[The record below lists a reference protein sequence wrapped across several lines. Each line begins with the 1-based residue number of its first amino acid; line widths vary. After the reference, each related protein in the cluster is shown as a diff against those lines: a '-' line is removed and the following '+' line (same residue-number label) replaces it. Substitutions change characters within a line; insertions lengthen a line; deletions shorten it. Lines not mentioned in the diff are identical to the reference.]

1 MRDPYTV
8 LGVARGATDAEIK
21 KAYRKIAKDNH
32 PDRNAGNAVKLERF
46 KEASAANTMLTDPDL
61 RARFDR
67 GEIDADGQPKAPPG
81 FGGGGGGFGG
91 GGAQGPWG
99 ARSGGGA
106 SNFEFGS
113 GGGDAGD
120 LFSELFGRGR
130 SPFGNGG
137 GGGGGFEEQLRRQA
151 PKGADV
157 AYRLSVPFEDAAIL
171 KPQRITLKNGKTLD
185 LKLPPGFSSEKPLR
199 MGGQGEAGPGG
210 TGDALITLDVA
221 PHRFFK
227 REGHDIRL
235 DLAVTLDEAVDGAKV
250 RVPTV
255 DGPVTLTVAPGSTS
269 GRVLRLRGRGFTR
282 ADGTRGDLL
291 ATLVIDLPA
300 DDPELRAF
308 TQTWKDTRKVRQSLG
323 VD

>member
-8 LGVARGATDAEIK
+8 LGVPRGATEADIK

-32 PDRNAGNAVKLERF
+32 PDRNAGNAAKLERF
-46 KEASAANTMLTDPDL
+46 KEASAANTLLNDPEQ

-81 FGGGGGGFGG
+81 YGNGGFGGGGFGG
-91 GGAQGPWG
+91 GGGGP
-99 ARSGGGA
+99 RPGA
-106 SNFEFGS
+106 SSSTFEF

-130 SPFGNGG
+130 SPFGGAGG
-137 GGGGGFEEQLRRQA
+137 DFSEQLRRQAA

-157 AYRLSVPFEDAAIL
+157 AYRLSVPFEEAATL
-171 KPQRITLKNGKTLD
+171 KPQRITLRNGKTLD
-185 LKLPPGFSSEKPLR
+185 LKLPPGFSSDKSLR
-199 MGGQGEAGPGG
+199 MGGQGEAGAGG
-210 TGDALITLDVA
+210 AGDALITLDVA

-227 REGHDIRL
+227 RDGDDIRL
-235 DLAVTLDEAVDGAKV
+235 DLAVTLSEAVEGAKV
-250 RVPTV
+250 KVPTV

-291 ATLVIDLPA
+291 ATLSVDLPA
-300 DDPELRAF
+300 DDTELLAF
-308 TQTWKDTRKVRQSLG
+308 AARWRDGRNVRQNLG
-323 VD
+323 LD

>member
-8 LGVARGATDAEIK
+8 LGVPRGATEADIK

-46 KEASAANTMLTDPDL
+46 KEASAANNMLSDPEL

-67 GEIDADGQPKAPPG
+67 GEIDADGQPKAPAG
-81 FGGGGGGFGG
+81 FGGGGFGG
-91 GGAQGPWG
+91 GQGPFGPRPG
-99 ARSGGGA
+99 AGGSTFEFNSGGG
-106 SNFEFGS
+106 
-113 GGGDAGD
+113 GDD

-137 GGGGGFEEQLRRQA
+137 GGSFEDQLRRPPA
-151 PKGADV
+151 KGADV
-157 AYRLSVPFEDAAIL
+157 AYRLSVPFEDAALL
-171 KPQRITLKNGKTLD
+171 KPQRITLRNGKTLD
-185 LKLPPGFSSEKPLR
+185 LKLPPGFSPDKPLR

-210 TGDALITLDVA
+210 AGDALITLDVA
-221 PHRFFK
+221 SHRCFK
-227 REGHDIRL
+227 REGDDIRL
-235 DLAVTLDEAVDGAKV
+235 DLPVTLNEAVDGAKV

-255 DGPVTLTVAPGSTS
+255 DGPVTLTVAPGTTS

-291 ATLVIDLPA
+291 ATLVVDLPA
-300 DDPELRAF
+300 DDAELRAF
-308 TQTWKDTRKVRQSLG
+308 TAKWQDTRNVRHALG

>member
-32 PDRNAGNAVKLERF
+32 PDRNAGNDAKLERF
-46 KEASAANTMLTDPDL
+46 KEASAANTLLSDPDT

-81 FGGGGGGFGG
+81 FGGFGNGAGGGGFSGGRPGG
-91 GGAQGPWG
+91 G
-99 ARSGGGA
+99 ST
-106 SNFEFGS
+106 NFEY
-113 GGGDAGD
+113 GGDPGD
-120 LFSELFGRGR
+120 LFAELFGRGR
-130 SPFGNGG
+130 SPFG
-137 GGGGGFEEQLRRQA
+137 GGGGFEEELRRRAA

-157 AYRLSVPFEDAAIL
+157 AYRYQVPFEDAALL
-171 KPQRITLKNGKTLD
+171 KPQRLTLRTGKTLD
-185 LKLPPGFSSEKPLR
+185 LKLPRGFSADKPLR

-210 TGDALITLDVA
+210 AGDALITLEIA

-227 REGHDIRL
+227 RDGDDVRL
-235 DLAVTLDEAVDGAKV
+235 DLPVTLSEAVAGAKV

-282 ADGTRGDLL
+282 ADGTRGDCL
-291 ATLVIDLPA
+291 ATLVVDLPA
-300 DDPELRAF
+300 DDAELREFAAR
-308 TQTWKDTRKVRQSLG
+308 WKDARNVRQNLG
-323 VD
+323 LD

>member
-8 LGVARGATDAEIK
+8 LGVARGATDADIK

-32 PDRNAGNAVKLERF
+32 PDRNAGNAAKLERF
-46 KEASAANTMLTDPDL
+46 KEASAANNMLTDPEL
-61 RARFDR
+61 RARYDR

-81 FGGGGGGFGG
+81 FGGGGFGG
-91 GGAQGPWG
+91 GGQGPFGPRPG
-99 ARSGGGA
+99 AGA
-106 SNFEFGS
+106 STFEFNS
-113 GGGDAGD
+113 GDGGD

-157 AYRLSVPFEDAAIL
+157 AYRLAVPFEEAALL

-185 LKLPPGFSSEKPLR
+185 LKLPPGFAPDKPLR
-199 MGGQGEAGPGG
+199 MAGQGEAGPGG
-210 TGDALITLDVA
+210 AGDALITLDVA

-235 DLAVTLDEAVDGAKV
+235 DLAVTLNEAVDGAKV

-291 ATLVIDLPA
+291 ATLVVDVPA
-300 DDPELRAF
+300 DDSELRAF
-308 TQTWKDTRKVRQSLG
+308 TQTWKDTRNVRLNLG